1 MFSRIGRQI
10 VIITMTSY
18 RVVMYE
24 TGVNAVRCNKK
35 HTPSRVPISA
45 AHCTEYRN
53 SSQKTN
59 KPSGIFEYFQTLNN
73 LTLAP
78 LNPDEKIKTETGKP
92 MKRIML
98 FLLTNIAIM
107 VVLSITLRLLG
118 VDSILAENGSDLNIQ
133 ALVIL
138 SGVIGFGGSFIS
150 LLISKWM
157 AKRMTGAVVITNPV
171 SNVEKWLIS
180 TVEKQA
186 KIVGIKMPEVAIF
199 PSSAM
204 NAFATGASKNKA
216 LMAVSQGLLDSMS
229 QGEIEAVVGHEM
241 SHIANG
247 DMVTLALIQGVVNTF
262 VVFLSRV
269 IGHVVDRVILKNN
282 QGHGIGYFV
291 SVIVAQIVLSILA
304 STIVMYFSRKREFI
318 ADTGGADLA
327 GHQNMINALKRL
339 GQVEPEALPEQMA
352 AFGINDKG
360 GVMALFSSHPPIE
373 DRIVALEQRALRG

>member
-1 MFSRIGRQI
+1 
-10 VIITMTSY
+10 
-18 RVVMYE
+18 
-24 TGVNAVRCNKK
+24 
-35 HTPSRVPISA
+35 
-45 AHCTEYRN
+45 
-53 SSQKTN
+53 
-59 KPSGIFEYFQTLNN
+59 
-73 LTLAP
+73 
-78 LNPDEKIKTETGKP
+78 

-98 FLLTNIAIM
+98 FILTNVAIM

-150 LLISKWM
+150 LLMSKWM
-157 AKRMTGAVVITNPV
+157 AKRMTGAVVITNPGT
-171 SNVEKWLIS
+171 SMEKWLIS

-216 LMAVSQGLLDSMS
+216 LMAVSQGLLNNMA

-247 DMVTLALIQGVVNTF
+247 DMVTLTLIQGVVNTF

-269 IGHVVDRVILKNN
+269 VGHVVDRVILKNN
-282 QGHGIGYFV
+282 RGHGIGYFV
-291 SVIVAQIVLSILA
+291 TVIIAQVVLSILA
-304 STIVMYFSRKREFI
+304 STIVMYFSRKREFV

-360 GVMALFSSHPPIE
+360 GIMAMFSSHPPIE
-373 DRIVALEQRALRG
+373 ARIDALEKRAQNRE

>member
-1 MFSRIGRQI
+1 
-10 VIITMTSY
+10 
-18 RVVMYE
+18 
-24 TGVNAVRCNKK
+24 
-35 HTPSRVPISA
+35 
-45 AHCTEYRN
+45 
-53 SSQKTN
+53 
-59 KPSGIFEYFQTLNN
+59 
-73 LTLAP
+73 
-78 LNPDEKIKTETGKP
+78 
-92 MKRIML
+92 MKRFFL

-157 AKRMTGAVVITNPV
+157 AKRMTGAVVITDPR
-171 SNVEKWLIS
+171 SNIEKWLLS
-180 TVEKQA
+180 TVEKQS
-186 KIVGIKMPEVAIF
+186 KIVGINMPEVAIF

-216 LMAVSQGLLDSMS
+216 LVAVSQGLLNNMS
-229 QGEIEAVVGHEM
+229 QGEIEAVLGHEM
-241 SHIANG
+241 SHVANG

-269 IGHVVDRVILKNN
+269 VGHVVDRVILKNN

-291 SVIVAQIVLSILA
+291 TVMVSQIVLSILA

-360 GVMALFSSHPPIE
+360 GIAALFSSHPPIE
-373 DRIVALEQRALRG
+373 ARIVALEERAKKSSIN

>member
-1 MFSRIGRQI
+1 
-10 VIITMTSY
+10 
-18 RVVMYE
+18 
-24 TGVNAVRCNKK
+24 
-35 HTPSRVPISA
+35 
-45 AHCTEYRN
+45 
-53 SSQKTN
+53 
-59 KPSGIFEYFQTLNN
+59 
-73 LTLAP
+73 
-78 LNPDEKIKTETGKP
+78 
-92 MKRIML
+92 MKRILL

-107 VVLSITLRLLG
+107 VVLSITLRILG

-157 AKRMTGAVVITNPV
+157 AKRMTGAVVITNPG
-171 SNVEKWLIS
+171 SNIERWLLS
-180 TVEKQA
+180 TVEKQS

-199 PSSAM
+199 PSPAM

-216 LMAVSQGLLDSMS
+216 LVAVSQGLLDHMS
-229 QGEIEAVVGHEM
+229 EGEIEAVVGHEM
-241 SHIANG
+241 SHVANG

-269 IGHVVDRVILKNN
+269 VGHVVDRVILKNN

-291 SVIVAQIVLSILA
+291 TVMVAQVVLSILA

-360 GVMALFSSHPPIE
+360 GIMALFSSHPPIE
-373 DRIVALEQRALRG
+373 SRIAALEERSKRPSMT

>member
-1 MFSRIGRQI
+1 
-10 VIITMTSY
+10 
-18 RVVMYE
+18 
-24 TGVNAVRCNKK
+24 
-35 HTPSRVPISA
+35 
-45 AHCTEYRN
+45 
-53 SSQKTN
+53 
-59 KPSGIFEYFQTLNN
+59 
-73 LTLAP
+73 
-78 LNPDEKIKTETGKP
+78 

-98 FLLTNIAIM
+98 FIMTNIAIM

-150 LLISKWM
+150 LLMSKWM
-157 AKRMTGAVVITNPV
+157 AKRMTGAVVITNP
-171 SNVEKWLIS
+171 STNIEKWLID

-186 KIVGIKMPEVAIF
+186 NIVGIKAPEVAIF

-216 LMAVSQGLLDSMS
+216 LVAVSQGLLDNMA

-241 SHIANG
+241 SHVANG

-269 IGHVVDRVILKNN
+269 VGHVVDRVILKNN
-282 QGHGIGYFV
+282 QGLGIGYFV
-291 SVIVAQIVLSILA
+291 TVMIAQVVLSILA

-327 GHQNMINALKRL
+327 GHQNMIGALKRL

-360 GVMALFSSHPPIE
+360 GILALFSSHPPIE
-373 DRIVALEQRALRG
+373 ARKEALEQRAMSRS